1 MANPAAPQDANGVN
15 IGFGIDDNGGA
26 DRAAWLRILDAA
38 VVDDETTPSGTL
50 PVSAVP
56 NSDGAGLDVFN
67 GTTSDGGTAVST
79 TAVEVKA
86 SAGKLYGWYFYNPND
101 EVVFVNFY
109 NTAQGSVTVGTTN
122 PLFQIALPAGAA
134 GHVFP
139 PIGIAFSTAITVSS
153 TKTAGSNTANDSQ
166 IDLVLFYK

>member
-15 IGFGIDDNGGA
+15 IGFGIYDNA
-26 DRAAWLRILDAA
+26 STAEAAWLSVFGAAA
-38 VVDDETTPSGTL
+38 VGTATTKSGLLGVAAQPATT
-50 PVSAVP
+50 
-56 NSDGAGLDVFN
+56 GGLTTFN

-79 TAVEVKA
+79 TAVAVKA
-86 SAGKLYGWYFYNPND
+86 SAGQLYGWYYYNPND
-101 EVVFVNFY
+101 EVVFVAFY

-122 PLFQIALPAGAA
+122 PLFQLALPAGAA

-153 TKTAGSNTANDSQ
+153 TKTAGSATANDSQ
-166 IDLVLFYK
+166 IDLVLWYK